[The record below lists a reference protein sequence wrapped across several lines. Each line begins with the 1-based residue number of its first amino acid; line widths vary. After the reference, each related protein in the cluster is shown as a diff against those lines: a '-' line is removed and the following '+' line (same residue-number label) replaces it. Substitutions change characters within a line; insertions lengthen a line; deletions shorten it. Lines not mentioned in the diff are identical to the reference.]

1 MSDAV
6 IKYAVMQW
14 LLLWQLPLAAY
25 PLSLQSCGVCAIIKC
40 EANCSLPKFNP
51 TAHADVAEMADALA
65 SGASGQK
72 ARAGSTP
79 AVGIFCLPPSHSF
92 PLPLVAALNYHFP
105 LAFAMQAGANHIMPI
120 ILKRLWKLL

>member
-6 IKYAVMQW
+6 IKYAVMQR

-72 ARAGSTP
+72 PVR
-79 AVGIFCLPPSHSF
+79 VRLPPSAYFVCHRVTHF
-92 PLPLVAALNYHFP
+92 RCPL
-105 LAFAMQAGANHIMPI
+105 
-120 ILKRLWKLL
+120 